1 MKSTR
6 RRSRTTND
14 GPVMAPAR
22 LVLAALAMLS
32 VSPMAQSEKPIYVQY
47 EGFIR
52 QADGSLILSF
62 GYFNTGDADV
72 AIPVGDRNQFLPAPA
87 DRGQTT
93 LFSKGRH
100 RSVCVMVAPSGFS
113 GSLRWQVQN
122 GATVSTTTAAV
133 LDPNYALEE
142 NSEKRAT
149 NGVNL
154 RSAPRLTCQ
163 EPKPLPERR

>member
-6 RRSRTTND
+6 RRSRTTNA

-32 VSPMAQSEKPIYVQY
+32 VSPVAQSEKPIYVQY

-72 AIPVGDRNQFLPAPA
+72 AIPVNN
-87 DRGQTT
+87 
-93 LFSKGRH
+93 S
-100 RSVCVMVAPSGFS
+100 SI
-113 GSLRWQVQN
+113 SLGGISQRI
-122 GATVSTTTAAV
+122 
-133 LDPNYALEE
+133 
-142 NSEKRAT
+142 
-149 NGVNL
+149 
-154 RSAPRLTCQ
+154 
-163 EPKPLPERR
+163 